1 MDVWRYMIIT
11 SKDRIDIEENFKIEA
26 GPGAGKTE
34 FLVNHIKN
42 VLQNSTR
49 MTCIRKIACI
59 TYTNTGVE
67 TILKRLGM
75 EASDRV
81 EVSTIHS
88 FLYKNVVKP
97 YCSFISAEYEL
108 RFQKI
113 NGHDDFYINNKYIRE
128 WFESEDLSEL
138 KHPNTENQLLSLPPL
153 NRALQNWLL
162 SIKCVYENDIIA
174 FKCDNSKAFSYDKNN
189 DRRIGINAKNLKILS
204 NRIMNL
210 KKIYW
215 RKGRLTH
222 DDVLFFSYDLIVK
235 YPFILDILRAKFPY
249 IFIDE
254 YQDTSPVQSFLIDE
268 IRKKETVVGVIGDKA
283 QSIYSFQGAESSLF
297 DSFKVNE
304 DRVFVIGDN
313 HRSTNQIIKFLND
326 IRNDIHQEASSNIDD
341 IDVIIYIGERN
352 VAYCKAIGICSGE
365 PVESLSRDNITSNA
379 MKKDIEGSNLNRGL
393 IEQFESA
400 DSSSRRKKYIK
411 SLIQSIELSING
423 KYKEALKKIE
433 QLFGTE
439 AHSRKEALSALA
451 KMLNGYNDFCNNTLM
466 KFYETICTVLSVELP
481 SFRKGAAKDFYSN
494 HLYKEIAICINIV
507 DDTSSHITIHKAKG
521 SEFENVMIIGTKD
534 TKDLLLNTNL
544 SSNEEHR
551 VNYVGLSR
559 AKRKLFIQFD
569 QLTIDEETEMH
580 EKYKYLTIDRL

>member
-1 MDVWRYMIIT
+1 MNIT
-11 SKDRIDIEENFKIEA
+11 SKNQIDIEVNFKIEA

-49 MTCIRKIACI
+49 MTCTRKIACI

-75 EASDRV
+75 GASDRV

-97 YCSFISAEYEL
+97 YCSFIAAEYEL
-108 RFQKI
+108 CCQKI
-113 NGHDDFYINNKYIRE
+113 NGHDDFYINNKYIKE
-128 WFESEDLSEL
+128 WFESEKLSGL
-138 KHPNTENQLLSLPPL
+138 RHPNTKKQLLSLPAL
-153 NRALQNWLL
+153 NHALQNWLL
-162 SIKCVYENDIIA
+162 SIKCVYENGIIA
-174 FKCDNSKAFSYDKNN
+174 FRCDNSKAFSFDKKSN
-189 DRRIGINAKNLKILS
+189 RRVGINAKNLKILS
-204 NRIMNL
+204 DKIMSL

-215 RKGRLTH
+215 RKGRLSH
-222 DDVLFFSYDLIVK
+222 DDVLFFSYVLIDK

-249 IFIDE
+249 MFIDE
-254 YQDTSPVQSFLIDE
+254 YQDTNPVQSFILNE
-268 IRKKETVVGVIGDKA
+268 VRKKETVVGVIGDKA

-297 DSFKVNE
+297 DSFKVNK
-304 DRVFVIGDN
+304 DSVFTIGDN
-313 HRSTNQIIKFLND
+313 HRSTNQIVKFLND
-326 IRNDIHQEASSNIDD
+326 IRSDIHQDASSNIDD
-341 IDVIIYIGERN
+341 IDVIIYVGDRN
-352 VAYCKAIGICSGE
+352 VAYSKASGICSGE
-365 PVESLSRDNITSNA
+365 IVESLSRDNITSNA
-379 MKKDIEGSNLNRGL
+379 MKKDIEGTNLNRGL

-400 DSSSRRKKYIK
+400 DSSSQRKKYII
-411 SLIQSIELSING
+411 SFIQSIELSING

-433 QLFGTE
+433 WLFGTE
-439 AHSRKEALSALA
+439 AHSRKAALSALT
-451 KMLNGYNDFCNNTLM
+451 KMLSVYNDFCNNTLM
-466 KFYETICTVLSVELP
+466 EFYETICTVLSPKLS
-481 SFRKGAAKDFYSN
+481 SFRNGAAKDFYN
-494 HLYKEIAICINIV
+494 KYYYKDIAICINIV
-507 DDTSSHITIHKAKG
+507 EDTSRHITIHKAKG
-521 SEFENVMIIGTKD
+521 SEYKNVMIIGTKD

-569 QLTIDEETEMH
+569 ELTIDEEKEMH